1 MLGCRLLLFRNIGD
15 EGFSGEHQSSNASRV
30 LKSGA
35 GDLGGIDDAGLNQ
48 VLELVGLGVVAEVRF
63 FRFTNL
69 ADHNRAFLAGV
80 VDNLSERLF
89 QSALHNFHA
98 GHLIIVLDFEII
110 ECRRATHQSNAAARD
125 NAFFHGCA
133 GRVHGIFDAGF
144 LFLHFGFGCG
154 AHFDYGNATH
164 QLRQPLLQLLAVVV
178 AGDVLDLSA
187 DFLYAAFDL
196 YALAFAFHDRGVVLV
211 DGDFLGAA
219 KVAGL
224 DAFQFEAEVFRNSLT
239 AGQNGDILQHGLTTI
254 AEARRLH
261 GADLQCAT
269 QLVDHQGRER
279 FAINI
284 FRDYE
289 QRTALLGNLLQDGE
303 EVLHAADLLFI
314 DQDVGIFQSGFHALG
329 IGYEVRGKIAAVELH
344 SFHHFQQRFHGARLF
359 HRDHA
364 VFADLLHRFGNDAAD
379 GLVIVRRDGSDL
391 GNHVA
396 ADRLGQAVQEALAAL
411 AIFSDGSADGVYS
424 ALNAPLQ
431 GHRVGAGGNGLYAVA
446 IDGLRQNGSGGSA
459 VASHVAGLAGDFSH
473 HLCTHVLQVL
483 TEFDFLGHRHAV
495 LSDDG

>member
-196 YALAFAFHDRGVVLV
+196 SALAFAFHNRGVVLV

-219 KVAGL
+219 KVADL
-224 DAFQFEAEVFRNSLT
+224 HAFELQAEVFRDGLS
-239 AGQNGDILQHGLTTI
+239 AGQDGDILQHGLAAI

-261 GADLQCAT
+261 GANLQCAA
-269 QLVDHQGRER
+269 QLVDDESSEC

-284 FRDYE
+284 FRDDE
-289 QRTALLGNLLQDGE
+289 QRTALLGNLFQNGQK
-303 EVLHAADLLFI
+303 VLHAADFLFI
-314 DQDVGIFQSGFHALG
+314 DEDVGVVQDGFHALR
-329 IGYEVRGKIAAVELH
+329 IGHEVGGEITAVELH
-344 SFHHFQQRFHGARLF
+344 AFHDFQQRFHRAGLF
-359 HRDHA
+359 NCDHA
-364 VFADLLHRFGNDAAD
+364 VLADLLHGFGDDAAD
-379 GLVIVRRDGSDL
+379 GLVVVGRDGANL
-391 GNHVA
+391 GDHVA
-396 ADRLGQAVQEALAAL
+396 ADRFGQRVQEAFAAL
-411 AIFSDGSADGVYS
+411 AILADGSADRVHG
-424 ALNAPLQ
+424 ALNAALQ
-431 GHRVGAGGNGLYAVA
+431 GHRVGAGGNGLYAVT
-446 IDGLRQNGSGGSA
+446 IDGLRQNGSGGGA
-459 VASHVAGLAGDFSH
+459 VTGHIAGLAGHFTH
-473 HLCTHVLQVL
+473 HLGAHVFQVL
-483 TEFDFLGHRHAV
+483 
-495 LSDDG
+495 